1 MVTRRVRFPPTF
13 LNFKNNKMETV
24 KFKRIHEKQW
34 KTLKHLGK
42 PFTDMEEAIK
52 FVRHNK
58 AGWGLELKQHFGN
71 GGSNIQWD
79 NF

>member
-1 MVTRRVRFPPTF
+1 MKKQSITINGVKVQYT
-13 LNFKNNKMETV
+13 METV
-24 KFKRIHEKQW
+24 KFKWVHQTKW

-42 PFTDMEEAIK
+42 PFTNMEEAIR

-58 AGWGLELKQHFGN
+58 TEWGLELKLGQLE
-71 GGSNIQWD
+71 WD

>member
-1 MVTRRVRFPPTF
+1 
-13 LNFKNNKMETV
+13 METV
-24 KFKRIHEKQW
+24 KFKWIHKTKW

-58 AGWGLELKQHFGN
+58 TEWGLKLKQHFGN
-71 GGSNIQWD
+71 GGSNRQWD